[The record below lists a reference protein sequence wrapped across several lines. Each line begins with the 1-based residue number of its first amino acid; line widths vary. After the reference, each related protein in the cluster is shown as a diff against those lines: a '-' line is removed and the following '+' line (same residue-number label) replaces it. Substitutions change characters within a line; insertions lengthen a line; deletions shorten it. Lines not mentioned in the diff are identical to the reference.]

1 MQVEPFEPGTVIKLI
16 LDEAR
21 GEYEA
26 GENVLEVPGVERSV
40 TYDLDLA
47 DFIELIRGEGA
58 RESGPLRPMSHDL
71 LVQETLLRF
80 TGELREDYDTTNA
93 CTAKL

>member
-1 MQVEPFEPGTVIKLI
+1 MQVEPFEPGSVIKLI

-26 GENVLEVPGVERSV
+26 GEHVLEVPGVERSV
-40 TYDLDLA
+40 TYEMELA
-47 DFIELIRGEGA
+47 DFVDLTRGEGA
-58 RESGPLRPMSHDL
+58 RQSGPLRPMSHDL

-80 TGELREDYDTTNA
+80 TGELCDDCNTMTA
-93 CTAKL
+93 STAKL